1 MVLHVVLTVLAFKN
15 INALIIKFANTCI
28 WPGRT
33 LDVVVRALKVHV
45 SFYQLITTL
54 VSVCTYVCMCLGVL
68 TYHAQIITCTSHTLL
83 PCNLTLVDFGKLDGC
98 FV

>member
-33 LDVVVRALKVHV
+33 LDVVVRSLKI
-45 SFYQLITTL
+45 SFE
-54 VSVCTYVCMCLGVL
+54 S
-68 TYHAQIITCTSHTLL
+68 TYHFCKKG
-83 PCNLTLVDFGKLDGC
+83 VYK
-98 FV
+98 VM